1 MVNDKSID
9 TIGDVPIFGFMMLG
23 ILLVS
28 FCTVVWTPPWDIL
41 ISRFRDLELL
51 GIPLLMDAG
60 SRATGCVSL

>member
-1 MVNDKSID
+1 MVNDKTLA
-9 TIGDVPIFGFMMLG
+9 TIGDVPIFGYMLG

-41 ISRFRDLELL
+41 VSRFRDLELL